1 MPRFRLLLA
10 AAPAALLGACSSG
23 VPTTAMVTTIDR
35 SCTIV
40 EQRMPEDP
48 DLAARTQG
56 RPIQSTRKGDCHEVE
71 EWAEVKRTKS
81 KRVEGE
87 AEIHFVYT
95 GPDGKQRNG
104 SLRFT
109 GADDEF
115 YDISAGDS
123 LPIRVAE
130 DDPER
135 VWRG

>member
-1 MPRFRLLLA
+1 MPRFHLCLGL
-10 AAPAALLGACSSG
+10 APAALLAACSGG
-23 VPTTAMVTTIDR
+23 VPTTATVTTIDR
-35 SCTIV
+35 SCTII
-40 EQRMPEDP
+40 EQTMSEDP
-48 DLAARTQG
+48 EVRARTRD
-56 RPIQSTRKGDCHEVE
+56 RPIQSTRKGDCDEVE

-95 GPDGKQRNG
+95 GPDGKQHNG

-115 YDISAGDS
+115 YDLKSGD
-123 LPIRVAE
+123 PIRIRVAE
-130 DDPER
+130 DDPSR